1 MARVALEIQES
12 LRHNFGQLARPLESI
27 RESHLLR
34 RYLPCSQFLASSK
47 QLSRTANTQ
56 STLTS
61 EPSRLVRI
69 EEWLEEKRNL
79 SRTTKRLPCNRM
91 G

>member
-34 RYLPCSQFLASSK
+34 RSLPRCSQSLASSK
-47 QLSRTANTQ
+47 QLSHSKLL